1 MLTMSTTPTT
11 YYPNS
16 ESDLSLSEWL
26 QEEDE
31 MEREMEGTCALLYTV
46 YTYNIL
52 LEKILGAIIKICLC
66 LCF

>member
-1 MLTMSTTPTT
+1 MRMSTRL
-11 YYPNS
+11 YPNS
-16 ESDLSLSEWL
+16 DSDLSLNEWL
-26 QEEDE
+26 EVEEE

-66 LCF
+66 F